1 MKDGRVLEV
10 DPILGVETL
19 PGIAPPPM
27 ALGTRPIES
36 LPSPQ
41 PIALA
46 DLRPFQIAMSGG
58 PMLAAQEDPALDQG
72 KHRR

>member
-10 DPILGVETL
+10 DPILGVEAL
-19 PGIAPPPM
+19 PGIAPPAI

-36 LPSPQ
+36 PASEQ
-41 PIALA
+41 SFSLA
-46 DLRPFQIAMSGG
+46 DVRSFQVAVSGG
-58 PMLAAQEDPALDQG
+58 AMLAAQDDPALEHG